1 MLRNR
6 ISYALAQPQIFEL
19 ETLSRV
25 LSYLNSLERFVINL
39 CFVVARCAAVTFGR
53 TRSAASR
60 VSRRPA
66 IGAPLIGSIRALK
79 GSVIPRLPRL
89 LVVCFRPA
97 ITPGRVEL
105 GARSCRTALL
115 RVVE

>member
-1 MLRNR
+1 M
-6 ISYALAQPQIFEL
+6 
-19 ETLSRV
+19 TLSM
-25 LSYLNSLERFVINL
+25 
-39 CFVVARCAAVTFGR
+39 

-60 VSRRPA
+60 VSRRPP

-89 LVVCFRPA
+89 LAVSLRPA
-97 ITPGRVEL
+97 ITTGRVEL
-105 GARSCRTALL
+105 GAGSCRTALL